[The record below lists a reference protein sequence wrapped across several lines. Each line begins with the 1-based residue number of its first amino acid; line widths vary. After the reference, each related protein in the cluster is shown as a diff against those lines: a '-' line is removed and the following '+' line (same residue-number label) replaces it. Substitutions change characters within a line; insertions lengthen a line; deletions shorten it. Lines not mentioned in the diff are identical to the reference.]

1 MKHAK
6 WLLLLVLLASLALG
20 LAACGGSTE
29 PTSPPAVEATQ
40 GSEGAEAQ
48 PTEEAA
54 LEPTPTPEPTEAP
67 TDTPLP
73 EPTETPE
80 TVEEFDLSSL
90 ASTTELSSY
99 RSLMRITTVAEINGQ
114 EETQT
119 IDFSVAYTSDPLAQ
133 HIRMSGEALGA
144 EGETVEMYLIED
156 TMYMKMGDQ
165 WLSMPASEEDIDTD
179 SFITADSLL
188 EDICG
193 WKDEGIEEIDGIKVR
208 HWAFTKEDFD
218 ECMLVEDLA
227 SMGELTDAGGDLYV
241 AEDGNYV
248 VLMEMFYEGEDLDM
262 DLGEEGDEV
271 KAQRMEIH
279 YETTDVNVPFT
290 IEAPAE
296 ALESGALPEDL
307 PMPDDA
313 ADVNNMFGMIIFTS
327 ELGPEAVFTFYQEE
341 MPNNGWTEVSAE
353 ASPGF
358 WMMEYSKDGRSAS
371 FMITEED
378 SGSASVMI
386 TLAEPE

>member
-20 LAACGGSTE
+20 LAACGGSEE

-40 GSEGAEAQ
+40 VSESGEAQATEESAEA
-48 PTEEAA
+48 
-54 LEPTPTPEPTEAP
+54 PEPTAAP

-73 EPTETPE
+73 EPTDTSEA
-80 TVEEFDLSSL
+80 VEEFDLSSL

-114 EETQT
+114 QETQT

-133 HIRMSGEALGA
+133 HISMSGEALGA

-165 WLSMPASEEDIDTD
+165 WLSLPASEEDIDTGAL
-179 SFITADSLL
+179 ITADSLL
-188 EDICG
+188 EDVCG
-193 WKDEGIEEIDGIKVR
+193 WKDEGREELDGVKVR
-208 HWAFTKEDFD
+208 HWAFTKKDFD
-218 ECMLVEDLA
+218 DCMLLEDLA
-227 SMGELTDAGGDLYV
+227 SMGEISDAGGDLYV

-248 VLMEMFYEGEDLDM
+248 VLMEMFYEGEDLDL

-279 YETTDVNVPFT
+279 YETSDVNEPFT

-296 ALESGALPEDL
+296 ALESGALPQDL

-313 ADVNNMFGMIIFTS
+313 ADVNNMFGMITFTS
-327 ELGPEAVFTFYQEE
+327 ELGPEAVFDFYKEE
-341 MPNNGWTEVSAE
+341 MPNSGWTEVSAE

-371 FMITEED
+371 LMITEDD
-378 SGSASVMI
+378 SGNASVMVTI
-386 TLAEPE
+386 TEPE

>member
-1 MKHAK
+1 
-6 WLLLLVLLASLALG
+6 
-20 LAACGGSTE
+20 
-29 PTSPPAVEATQ
+29 
-40 GSEGAEAQ
+40 
-48 PTEEAA
+48 
-54 LEPTPTPEPTEAP
+54 
-67 TDTPLP
+67 
-73 EPTETPE
+73 
-80 TVEEFDLSSL
+80 
-90 ASTTELSSY
+90 
-99 RSLMRITTVAEINGQ
+99 MRITTVAEINGQ

-144 EGETVEMYLIED
+144 EDETVEMYLIED

>member
-40 GSEGAEAQ
+40 VSEGAEAQ
-48 PTEEAA
+48 PTEEPT

-67 TDTPLP
+67 TDTAEP
-73 EPTETPE
+73 EL
-80 TVEEFDLSSL
+80 VEEFDLSSL
-90 ASTTELSSY
+90 SSTTELSSY

-119 IDFSVAYTSDPLAQ
+119 IDISIAYTSDPLAQ
-133 HIRMSGEALGA
+133 HMSMSGEALGA
-144 EGETVEMYLIED
+144 EGETVEMYLVED

-165 WLSMPASEEDIDTD
+165 WLSLPASEEDFSTD

-188 EDICG
+188 EDVCG
-193 WKDEGIEEIDGIKVR
+193 WKDEGRDEIDGVKVR
-208 HWAFTKEDFD
+208 HWKFTKEDFD
-218 ECMLVEDLA
+218 ECMLLEDLQ
-227 SMGELTDAGGDLYV
+227 SMGEITDAGGDLYV

-248 VLMEMFYEGEDLDM
+248 VLMEMFYEGEALDLDV
-262 DLGEEGDEV
+262 GEEGDEV

-279 YETTDVNVPFT
+279 YETTDVNEPFT

-313 ADVNNMFGMIIFTS
+313 ADVNNMFGMITFTS
-327 ELGPEAVFTFYQEE
+327 ELGPEAVFDFYKEE
-341 MPNNGWTEVSAE
+341 MPQNGWTEVTAE

-358 WMMEYSKDGRSAS
+358 WMMEYSQDSRTAGI
-371 FMITEED
+371 MISEED
-378 SGSASVMI
+378 SGSASVMVTI
-386 TLAEPE
+386 TESE

>member
-1 MKHAK
+1 MKHVK

-29 PTSPPAVEATQ
+29 PTSPPEVEATQ

-48 PTEEAA
+48 PTEE
-54 LEPTPTPEPTEAP
+54 PTPEPEPTEAP

-119 IDFSVAYTSDPLAQ
+119 IDLSIAYTRDPLAQ
-133 HIRMSGEALGA
+133 HMMMSGEAFGA
-144 EGETVEMYLIED
+144 EGETIEMYLIED
-156 TMYMKMGDQ
+156 TMYMKMGNQ
-165 WLSMPASEEDIDTD
+165 WLTMPASEEDIDTD
-179 SFITADSLL
+179 AFITADSLL

-193 WKDEGIEEIDGIKVR
+193 WKDEGIEELDGIKVR

-218 ECMLVEDLA
+218 ECMLLEDLA

-248 VLMEMFYEGEDLDM
+248 VLMEMFYEGEDLDL

-279 YETTDVNVPFT
+279 YETSDVNEPFT

-307 PMPDDA
+307 PMPEDA
-313 ADVNNMFGMIIFTS
+313 TDVNNMFGMITFTS

-341 MPNNGWTEVSAE
+341 MPSNGWTEVSAE

-358 WMMEYSKDGRSAS
+358 WIMEYSKDGRSAS
-371 FMITEED
+371 LMITEED
-378 SGSASVMI
+378 SGNASVMVTI
-386 TLAEPE
+386 AEPE